1 MTRRFIA
8 GLIAILWLTSCNPDK
23 LDVDI
28 SNVETKP
35 LQFHRLD
42 KDLFSLTPLNIS
54 SKTKE
59 LNSSYGI
66 FFEHYLMSLLK
77 INGSKD
83 SAYSGSIFSFLG
95 DRDIRGS
102 YRDVE
107 KIYSDKMLEEI
118 TPELNNCVK
127 RFKYHFPKRKLP
139 KQYVTC
145 MSGWNYAFAYTDSTL
160 VTALDMYL
168 GDTCT
173 YYQMLQLPKYRTRFM
188 NEHYILSD
196 LIRGWMVTEFDNDKP
211 VNNLLYHTIFYGK
224 IYYAVN
230 ALLPDVND
238 TILMCYTEKQLDY
251 CKKYEKNLWG
261 FFASQNRLYE
271 NNMQTIQELTADGP
285 FTGSIHKDCPPRIA
299 MWVGLQIV
307 RSYMKNNEKATLEEL
322 MRENDAQKI
331 LSKSKYR
338 P

>member
-1 MTRRFIA
+1 MTQRFIA
-8 GLIAILWLTSCNPDK
+8 GLIVVLLITGCKPDK

-28 SNVETKP
+28 SKVDIKP
-35 LQFHRLD
+35 LQLRRLD
-42 KDLFSLTPLNIS
+42 KDLFSLTPLNLE

-59 LNSSYGI
+59 LNGSYGI

-83 SAYSGSIFSFLG
+83 TSYSTSLFSFLG
-95 DRDIRGS
+95 DRDIRGAQRS
-102 YRDVE
+102 AE
-107 KIYSDKMLEEI
+107 KIYSDKMLDEI
-118 TPELNNCVK
+118 IPGLNDCVK

-145 MSGWNYAFAYTDSTL
+145 VSGWNYAFAYTDSTL

-168 GDTCT
+168 GDTCM
-173 YYQMLQLPKYRTRFM
+173 YYQMLQLPQYRMRFM
-188 NEHYILSD
+188 NQHYILSD

-230 ALLPDVND
+230 ALIPDIHD
-238 TILMCYTEKQLDY
+238 TTMMCYTEKQLDY
-251 CKKYEKNLWG
+251 CRKYEKNLWG
-261 FFASQNRLYE
+261 YFASQNRLYE

-285 FTGSIHKDCPPRIA
+285 FTGSIHKECPPRIA
-299 MWVGLQIV
+299 MWVGLQII
-307 RSYMKNNEKATLEEL
+307 RSYMKNNEKATLEDL
-322 MRENDAQKI
+322 MNENDAQKI